1 MRDKIKEVKIEI
13 KRLEREIILN
23 GPMLSMDRIQSHK
36 LKVAKYNKAKLALL
50 NAKGMKQQL
59 HSLEIVFK

>member
-13 KRLEREIILN
+13 KKLEREIILN

-36 LKVAKYNKAKLALL
+36 LKVAKFNKAKLALL
-50 NAKGMKQQL
+50 NTKGMKQQL